1 MDNNETMR
9 RLRWALSLDDREA
22 ARLMALGGLDVP
34 PEDAAAWRRREDDD
48 GAAPCPDAGVAA
60 LLDGLVRDRRGP
72 PPTTPGDAPD
82 TREVPGAPGVPG
94 TPVPAPARMDNN
106 AVLKALRIAL
116 QLRGEDIA
124 ELVRAGTRANG
135 AHGPNPSHGGPSGAA
150 PPAAEPTLSSSEI
163 GSLLRKPGTRNYRRC
178 GDQVLR
184 RFLAGLALRE
194 RGEADAAERSVPA
207 AERAS

>member
-22 ARLMALGGLDVP
+22 ARLMALGGLDAA
-34 PEDAAAWRRREDDD
+34 PEEASAWRRREDDD
-48 GAAPCPDAGVAA
+48 GVAPCPDAAVAA

-72 PPTTPGDAPD
+72 PPTASGDAP
-82 TREVPGAPGVPG
+82 GAPDAADARP
-94 TPVPAPARMDNN
+94 PPAPARMDNN

-135 AHGPNPSHGGPSGAA
+135 ANAAHRGPPGATPSSV
-150 PPAAEPTLSSSEI
+150 EPTLSASEI
-163 GSLLRKPGTRNYRRC
+163 GSLLRRPGTRNYRRC

-194 RGEADAAERSVPA
+194 RGEADAAGSVPA

>member
-22 ARLMALGGLDVP
+22 ARLMALGGLDAA

-48 GAAPCPDAGVAA
+48 DVAPCPDAGVAA

-72 PPTTPGDAPD
+72 PPGPPSEAS
-82 TREVPGAPGVPG
+82 
-94 TPVPAPARMDNN
+94 APARMDNN

-116 QLRGEDIA
+116 RLRSEDVA
-124 ELVRAGTRANG
+124 ELVRAGTRANAERGSPPG
-135 AHGPNPSHGGPSGAA
+135 ATPS
-150 PPAAEPTLSSSEI
+150 AAEPALSASEV
-163 GSLLRKPGTRNYRRC
+163 GSLLRRPGTRNYRRC

-194 RGEADAAERSVPA
+194 RGEADAAERSVSA